1 MAYAPAGS
9 TSGANPPVLAVQ
21 PIAIGTNSTHGS
33 TVAASLIGGKVH
45 VYISTHTQAGAAA
58 AGFFTDAEALGW
70 IANDMVIVNQI
81 SGPISIHRVTSV
93 SSTGA
98 TLSAGL
104 MVSSAS

>member
-9 TSGANPPVLAVQ
+9 TSGANPPILALQ
-21 PIAIGTNSTHGS
+21 PIAVGTNSTHGS
-33 TVAASLIGGKVH
+33 TVAASLIGGKLH
-45 VYISTHTQAGAAA
+45 IYISSHTQAGAAA
-58 AGFFTDAEALGW
+58 AGFVTDAEKLGW
-70 IANDMVIVNQI
+70 VANDMVIVNQI
-81 SGPISIHRVTSV
+81 SGPVSFHRVTSV